1 MNRQKKVIAGLLL
14 LVLALSITTIV
25 LFVMLRAGSLKTGES
40 ARFAD
45 EMAKVQDELKDE
57 KARNDTLTEEIGA
70 VRSELETAKD
80 EADSKTLEL
89 QKANEQ
95 IRELGDRVA
104 ALTGEDSIA
113 VISGDGVSAHG
124 ALHYEGSRLID
135 ENGVEMRLTGV
146 STHGLLWF
154 YEYANAGAMKT
165 VSQYG
170 ANTVRIAM
178 YSDDG
183 SGGYVQN
190 REMST
195 KLMYSAIEN
204 ARAQDMYVI
213 VDWHVLNDQDPN
225 RNTGAAME
233 FFNDISSRYGDD
245 PAIIYEICNEPNG
258 DGRWDAIKN
267 YANQVIP
274 CIRNNAP
281 SAVIIVGTPDYSY
294 AVTAVIGDELQYDNL
309 AYSFHYYAGQHG
321 EDYENMI
328 GDCLRNDIPVFVS
341 EWGVNRDMGGDEALA
356 KAQRFIDYMD
366 SEKISWCS
374 WSLCNKDECFSF
386 IKPDCRKYSD
396 WKEEDL
402 TDVGKL
408 IFKSFK

>member
-1 MNRQKKVIAGLLL
+1 MYTDEGSGYCTGGDKE
-14 LVLALSITTIV
+14 
-25 LFVMLRAGSLKTGES
+25 SLKS
-40 ARFAD
+40 LV
-45 EMAKVQDELKDE
+45 K
-57 KARNDTLTEEIGA
+57 
-70 VRSELETAKD
+70 
-80 EADSKTLEL
+80 
-89 QKANEQ
+89 
-95 IRELGDRVA
+95 
-104 ALTGEDSIA
+104 
-113 VISGDGVSAHG
+113 DGVQ
-124 ALHYEGSRLID
+124 
-135 ENGVEMRLTGV
+135 
-146 STHGLLWF
+146 
-154 YEYANAGAMKT
+154 YAT
-165 VSQYG
+165 
-170 ANTVRIAM
+170 
-178 YSDDG
+178 
-183 SGGYVQN
+183 
-190 REMST
+190 E
-195 KLMYSAIEN
+195 L
-204 ARAQDMYVI
+204 DMYVI
-213 VDWHVLNDQDPN
+213 IDWHVLAERDPN
-225 RNTGAAME
+225 AYKAE
-233 FFNDISSRYGDD
+233 AIDFFSEMSDLYADYDNVL
-245 PAIIYEICNEPNG
+245 YEICNEPNG

-366 SEKISWCS
+366 SEKISRCS